1 MGVMFPESLVDG
13 MFMFSPRAEGIGAK
27 VIRSKR
33 IHLIYFWIMDTST
46 TIVGYLGL

>member
-13 MFMFSPRAEGIGAK
+13 MFIFSPRAEGIGAN
-27 VIRSKR
+27 VLRSEP
-33 IHLIYFWIMDTST
+33 IYFWIMDTST